1 MPSIFIV
8 EYTCRCYAGGGEK
21 SILPSHSMSPK
32 KILLNLVNVFP
43 QNFDDNHLKVLVTG
57 HIFSLQKNCGIKH
70 SQLCNVE
77 AVKESNSRPLDA
89 E

>member
-1 MPSIFIV
+1 MLRGRRGKEHPSLSFH
-8 EYTCRCYAGGGEK
+8 E
-21 SILPSHSMSPK
+21 PK

-70 SQLCNVE
+70 SQLCNFE